1 MMRINMDYKYIVS
14 GHSKIRDEIVMYYLK
29 DDNELDM
36 FIEKVISSKKE
47 DIDYMKSK
55 LRNNH
60 SASISVKE
68 HQFTFTEVEYIEPYY
83 K

>member
-36 FIEKVISSKKE
+36 FIEKVISSKKRR
-47 DIDYMKSK
+47 Y
-55 LRNNH
+55 
-60 SASISVKE
+60 
-68 HQFTFTEVEYIEPYY
+68 
-83 K
+83 